1 VVSVAAGGYHSGAF
15 TRKGDVYM
23 WGFNRSGQCG
33 VGAKGINT
41 VSVPTVVD
49 GMKEL
54 RGAGRAVQLV
64 CGRHHSSLLTETGA
78 VYSWGATSFGRL
90 GIHDLTSKKTA
101 LPKRVTTLDHFAV
114 KMIKT
119 DNNNNNKTSFMLF
132 ACVCLL

>member
-1 VVSVAAGGYHSGAF
+1 MGDRVVSVAAGGFHSGAF

-33 VGAKGINT
+33 ATGKNANT
-41 VSVPTVVD
+41 VSVPTLVD

-90 GIHDLTSKKTA
+90 GIHDLTAKKTP

-114 KMIKT
+114 RFLCSHRR
-119 DNNNNNKTSFMLF
+119 NH
-132 ACVCLL
+132 